1 MARPATAAREAHRLQ
16 TEEWRAKLKSVG
28 RPEACHV
35 DVALAAA
42 LAVVMDAEAE
52 ANAVS
57 PMTRAVFA
65 AAVAFLEDRGYDK
78 VECKRKIFDRV
89 RKRKDLPR
97 LRRVTGS
104 RIPKGPANE

>member
-1 MARPATAAREAHRLQ
+1 MARPATAAREAHRIQ
-16 TEEWRAKLKSVG
+16 TEEWRTKLREVG

-52 ANAVS
+52 AKAVS

-65 AAVAFLEDRGYDK
+65 AAVAFLVDRGYDK
-78 VECKRKIFDRV
+78 FECKQKIFDRI

-97 LRRVTGS
+97 LRQMTGL
-104 RIPKGPANE
+104 RLPKGAANE

>member
-1 MARPATAAREAHRLQ
+1 MARPATAAREVHRLQ
-16 TEEWRAKLKSVG
+16 TEQWRAKLRKAR

-42 LAVVMDAEAE
+42 LSVVMDAEAE
-52 ANAVS
+52 AKAVS
-57 PMTRAVFA
+57 PVTRAVFA

-78 VECKRKIFDRV
+78 VECKQKIFDRI

-97 LRRVTGS
+97 LRKVTGS
-104 RIPKGPANE
+104 TVPRGPANE